1 MSKHKLTAIIY
12 DRRGRVL
19 SIGQNNYLK
28 SHPYQASLAK
38 QVRLPEK
45 IYLHAEINAIIKC
58 PDLSRAYRIFISR
71 FDQLGNA
78 RLAKPCPVCDEAIRL
93 SGIKY
98 VEYTG

>member
-1 MSKHKLTAIIY
+1 MTKHNLKAIIY
-12 DRRGRVL
+12 DRKGRVL
-19 SIGQNNYLK
+19 SIGQNSYIK
-28 SHPYQASLAK
+28 THPYQASLAK
-38 QVRLPEK
+38 SVSLPEK

-71 FDQLGNA
+71 FDQAGTA

-93 SGIKY
+93 AGIKC